1 MFVRG
6 ISMLQV
12 ENLEFQLAAANASV
26 EHSRSHNAALQARIR
41 CDRRKQ
47 TNKQTRRLRGCG
59 RSVGFAVPAIHRNRR
74 SAARPFVPS
83 HALQARIDE
92 MQADMGETAKL
103 AECAQSLPSP

>member
-1 MFVRG
+1 
-6 ISMLQV
+6 MLQV

-47 TNKQTRRLRGCG
+47 TNKQRNKETRRLRSCS